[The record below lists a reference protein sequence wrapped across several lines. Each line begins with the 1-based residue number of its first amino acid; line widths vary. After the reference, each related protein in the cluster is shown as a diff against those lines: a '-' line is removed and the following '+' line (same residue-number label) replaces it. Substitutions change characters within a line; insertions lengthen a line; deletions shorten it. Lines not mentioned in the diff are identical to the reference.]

1 MVPDSVE
8 LRLFE
13 MQRNLNEL
21 QVDLNKVEGV
31 IRDNQTQKVAS
42 GAFLGDNTYIISGMR
57 DLAVRFENLKGEVS
71 QKLDM

>member
-31 IRDNQTQKVAS
+31 IRDN
-42 GAFLGDNTYIISGMR
+42 
-57 DLAVRFENLKGEVS
+57 
-71 QKLDM
+71 